1 LKQQNPECKSRI
13 GCRDDQ
19 PWRFEPGA
27 SGPQG
32 RQSRGHRHRA
42 RILRRVHFAP
52 LRGIAATTQSNF
64 DYLQGHSGQFIAFF
78 YGAPN
83 RETVNSVEI
92 ILMDPRYEDEKVV
105 LLDLKSIV

>member
-1 LKQQNPECKSRI
+1 LLALIFILDVSNPADSAAAL
-13 GCRDDQ
+13 
-19 PWRFEPGA
+19 PA
-27 SGPQG
+27 AHPQG

-42 RILRRVHFAP
+42 RILRRIHFAP